1 VDFKALMGN
10 AIVVLLE
17 FMDRIRNLQVT
28 TRSSMPI
35 ANPQNV
41 QGYLIGQAALH
52 SGISAANIRFYE
64 KEGLIPARGAGDN
77 QYRSY
82 SAADIAQLRFI
93 RRLRSLDMSL
103 DEVRSLLHLDLR
115 KKADCQTARDTLDG
129 HINHVRVRL
138 AELRSLEKELSSLR
152 QRCDGTAAQCHI
164 IEALHQQA
172 STAQIPIPRKRRASH
187 L

>member
-1 VDFKALMGN
+1 MPP
-10 AIVVLLE
+10 
-17 FMDRIRNLQVT
+17 
-28 TRSSMPI
+28 SS
-35 ANPQNV
+35 PQTSN
-41 QGYLIGQAALH
+41 GYLIGQAAKR
-52 SGISAANIRFYE
+52 SGISAANIRYYE

-82 SAADIAQLRFI
+82 SDADIAQLRFI

-115 KKADCQTARDTLDG
+115 KKSDCQTARDTLDA
-129 HINHVRVRL
+129 HLAHVRVRL

-152 QRCDGTAAQCHI
+152 QRCDGTGAQCHL

-172 STAQIPIPRKRRASH
+172 DAAVITQSLKRGASH